1 MENIQNIIKEKLLDF
16 GVSDIGF
23 CKTSEDMGGFNN
35 AVSIVVRL
43 SEGIME
49 EVETEP
55 THTYFNHY
63 RTVNFFIDQ
72 ALLQVGLI
80 LQKHGYKYLTV
91 AASQSINKEGWN
103 FKGRF
108 SHKAV
113 ARQAGLGSIGN
124 SSLFLHKDY
133 GPYVRLGTIFTDC
146 EFTDCLPLA
155 KNPCTDCNIC
165 RDVCP
170 SGAISGKS
178 WYEGVKRENIFNAQ
192 KCSDHMKKAY
202 KHIGRGA
209 VCGLCIS
216 HCHIKFQND

>member
-1 MENIQNIIKEKLLDF
+1 MENIQKIIKEKLLDF

-23 CKTSEDMGGFNN
+23 CKTSEEMGGFNN
-35 AVSIVVRL
+35 AVSIAVRL
-43 SEGIME
+43 SEGIMA
-49 EVETEP
+49 EVEDAP

-72 ALLQVGLI
+72 ALLQIGLI
-80 LQKHGYKYLTV
+80 LQKHGYRYLTV
-91 AASQSINKEGWN
+91 AASQSINIEGWN

-124 SSLFLHKDY
+124 SSLFLHKDF
-133 GPYVRLGTIFTDC
+133 GPYVRLGTVFTNC
-146 EFTDCLPLA
+146 EFTDFLPLA
-155 KNPCTDCNIC
+155 KNPCTNCNIC
-165 RDVCP
+165 KDVCP

-178 WYEGVKRENIFNAQ
+178 WYEGCKRENIFNAQ

-216 HCHIKFQND
+216 HCPIKAKV

>member
-1 MENIQNIIKEKLLDF
+1 MENIQNIIKEKLLAF

-23 CKTSEDMGGFNN
+23 CKTDESMGGFNN
-35 AVSIVVRL
+35 AISIVVRL

-49 EVETEP
+49 EVVDEP

-72 ALLQVGLI
+72 ALLQIGLI

-91 AASQSINKEGWN
+91 AASQSINIEGWN

-124 SSLFLHKDY
+124 SSLFLHREY
-133 GPYVRLGTIFTDC
+133 GPYVRLGTIFTNADL
-146 EFTDCLPLA
+146 ERE
-155 KNPCTDCNIC
+155 KEIEENPCTNCNIC

-170 SGAISGKS
+170 SGAITGKN
-178 WYEGVKRENIFNAQ
+178 WYEGCDRSVIFNAQ

-216 HCHIKFQND
+216 HCPIKIKS